1 MYSTNTITGNSSF
14 GCFVIVLHCVPFS
27 MYQAAKSSEN
37 ATEICKSGDLAYGT
51 VIKILKAG
59 SYYSHLFTD
68 TFTQQFP

>member
-1 MYSTNTITGNSSF
+1 
-14 GCFVIVLHCVPFS
+14 